1 MFNVIILDQGVLLI
15 IPYCLGFLSSFCKYF
30 PIQLIGFCLH
40 KLQDEEEIDNLCRD
54 LCKNRIIFPTIPITL
69 KLHLWNCIVF
79 WGKSN
84 FEVNGLGNWLGT
96 IIFKL
101 FIVWFIYPPPI
112 FGWLSPTIADYPG
125 QGSTHFAWFVSQ
137 TIFCCS
143 VLSYS
148 RCSPN
153 RSLPSFT
160 FGKSYSESDRNVVMG
175 SRHWSVASYS
185 KFYTYNWLY
194 YFSHNLPCL
203 HLVSLIP
210 KFYHT

>member
-1 MFNVIILDQGVLLI
+1 MASAFINQLNLRFKRSSKDPIPSLITQRSKERDKIKTATLRLRCVL
-15 IPYCLGFLSSFCKYF
+15 GE
-30 PIQLIGFCLH
+30 IQLRGEWFGQLIR
-40 KLQDEEEIDNLCRD
+40 NY
-54 LCKNRIIFPTIPITL
+54 N
-69 KLHLWNCIVF
+69 
-79 WGKSN
+79 
-84 FEVNGLGNWLGT
+84 
-96 IIFKL
+96 FKL
-101 FIVWFIYPPPI
+101 FIVWFIYTPPI